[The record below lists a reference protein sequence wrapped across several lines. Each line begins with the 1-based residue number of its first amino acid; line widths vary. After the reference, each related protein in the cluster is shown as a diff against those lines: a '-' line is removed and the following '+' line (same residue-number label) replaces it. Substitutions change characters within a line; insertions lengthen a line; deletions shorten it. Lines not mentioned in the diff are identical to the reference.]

1 MSRRILLALAAVVV
15 IAMVAIPFLSPRSNS
30 AVEATKVDPAFG
42 AYVSAFTSG
51 TISNES
57 YIRVTLANDY
67 SGPVTLDKPVD
78 ETYFSFEPAIEGKTY
93 WLDTRTLEF
102 RPDKRLPSD
111 KVYSAQFFLDK
122 LVTDVPKEL
131 RTMNF
136 SFRTMRQGFDVSIDG
151 MKTTDK
157 TTLRKQQMRGTLVTA
172 DAADPKIVEQLVTVT
187 QNGQAL
193 AIRWEHEGDNV
204 THRFTA
210 DNIVRGD
217 KEGKVTVAWD
227 GKPLGISLKKSED
240 IIIPSL
246 KDFKVTDVHVEQGQE
261 QCVIIE
267 FSDPIAEKQNLDG
280 LIMLKGESGLR
291 FTVEDND
298 LKVYPESQLTG
309 DYTLTVTPGVKN
321 ILGNPLPHGF
331 TQKLSFEEFKPA
343 VELVGNGIILP
354 NSGNGLLF
362 PFKAVSLKSI
372 DLKIVRIY
380 ENNIPQFLQVNALNG
395 KDELYHV
402 GKVVIKKKIDLAVKS
417 KADYGR
423 WMPYS
428 LDMSQLIQAEP
439 GAIYRV
445 SIGFRKEYAV
455 YNCPVDTTN
464 TEANTEETDYANND
478 FGDFGDGEEGS
489 YGYYGDYYYG
499 DYYED
504 SYYYDRRENE
514 NPCENSYY
522 YGRTVSRNI
531 LASDLGLVAK
541 RGNDGGM
548 IFAVNDLI
556 STSPVNN
563 ATLEVYDFQQQ
574 LLASTKTDEQGM
586 AKLNLAKKKPFLLI
600 AKNGNQRGY
609 LKLDDG
615 SSLSVS
621 AFDVSG
627 EMVQK
632 GLKGFIYGERGVWR
646 PGDTLFL
653 GFILEDKQKL
663 LPATHPVTFDLF
675 NSRGQQVSHVVR
687 SQSVNGF
694 YNFTTT
700 TDPDAPTGVW
710 TARIKV
716 GGATFSK
723 DLKIETVMPNR
734 LKINMSF
741 GSSGNGQLITGSN
754 DEMVNLDARWLVGA
768 TAKNLKAQVDLSLY
782 QTETKFKGYDN
793 YTFDDPATN
802 FYTENKTIF
811 DGRLDENGKASF
823 SPQLSGEGA
832 PGMLKASFNTRV
844 FEEGGAFSSDRFSV
858 NYSPYE
864 SYVGILVP
872 KGDGW
877 GGMLETGKDWGI
889 RVVTVDKNGK
899 AISRSKLSVSVY
911 KVDWRWWWS
920 SDYDNLARYVSSDYY
935 SPYMTK
941 EISTKN
947 GLGQFYL
954 NIKNEDYGRY
964 LIRVTDPESGH
975 STGMVSWFDW
985 PYWDG
990 AGVKNND
997 IASLL
1002 QVKSDKTTYNVGETM
1017 TLSIPSPG
1025 QGRALITL
1033 ENGSKILDA
1042 FWAQTDKKG
1051 TITQTILV
1059 NSEMA
1064 PNIYVNVTLIQP
1076 HGQVKNDAPIRMYG
1090 LIPISVND
1098 PKTHITPV
1106 ISTSVPVWRPE
1117 EAAAVTV
1124 SEKDGKAM
1132 TYTLAIV
1139 DEGLLDLTRFKT
1151 PDPWNNFY
1159 AREALGVKTWDMYD
1173 MVMGAYGAEL
1183 VRVLGIGGDGSETD
1197 RSGKKANR
1205 FKPMVKYLGPFELK
1219 PGERK
1224 VHTFMMPQYV
1234 GSVRVMVVAGQD
1246 NAYGNAEKTMP
1257 VRKPLM
1263 ILGTLPRVVGPGET
1277 VDLPVDVFAME
1288 NKVKNVSVSIA
1299 PNSLFTVVDGSK
1311 KTTSFKEIGDNIVT
1325 FRLKVADAIG
1335 IGKVKITASGGGE
1348 TAVYE
1353 IELDV
1358 RNPNPP
1364 MTQATEAVVEPGQTW
1379 ESDYT
1384 PVGIS
1389 GTNKGTLEISSI
1401 PPLNFGERLDY
1412 LLAYPHE
1419 CIEQTTSSVFPQLYL
1434 TDLMTLD
1441 ENKKAIISENIKA
1454 GIDRLRKF
1462 QTSSGGLSYW
1472 PGESN
1477 PSEWGSNYA
1486 GHFLLEAETKGYS
1499 LPSGLI
1505 DGWKRFQKEQA
1516 INWSPRYDRYY
1527 YQNDDLIQAYRLYTL
1542 ALAKAPELGAM
1553 NRLREVKSLSLA
1565 AKWRLAAAY
1574 QIAGQSEIAK
1584 QIVNGLSTTVP
1595 DYTELS
1601 WTYGSSDRDKAMIL
1615 ETMSLMGGTMRVK
1628 AAVLAKSIS
1637 ESLNRNNYWMS
1648 TQSTAYCLI
1657 GLSKF
1662 STDEKSGNGVNCD
1675 YTINRKSGKVSD
1687 KAPVSQVDMGIKDA
1701 KAGKV
1706 SVKNT
1711 GKNTLFVRVVMSG
1724 TPAAGNETD
1733 ASNDLGMTVS
1743 FSSMSGNA
1751 IDVSKIEQG
1760 TDFIAKVTLY
1770 NPGVRRGDYKEMALT
1785 QIFPSGWEIR
1795 NTRID
1800 EGPNQL
1806 RNSYSDYQDFR
1817 DDRVYTYFWIGPRK
1831 SVTYYVQLNAAYT
1844 GHFYLPAFYAEA
1856 MYDNTINA
1864 RKAGQ
1869 WVDVV
1874 PENFDVQ

>member
-1 MSRRILLALAAVVV
+1 MSRKILLALASVVV
-15 IAMVAIPFLSPRSNS
+15 LAMVAIPFLSHRSNS
-30 AVEATKVDPAFG
+30 AIEVTKVDPAFG
-42 AYVSAFTSG
+42 EYVSAFTSG

-78 ETYFSFEPAIEGKTY
+78 ETYFSFSPSIEGKTY

-111 KVYSAQFFLDK
+111 QSYTCEFYLDK
-122 LVTDVPKEL
+122 LVSDVPKDL
-131 RTMNF
+131 HTMKF

-157 TTLRKQQMRGTLVTA
+157 VSLRKQQLRGTLVTA
-172 DAADPKIVEQLVTVT
+172 DAADTKIVEQLVKVS
-187 QNGQAL
+187 QNGQNL

-204 THRFTA
+204 THRFTV
-210 DNIVRGD
+210 DNIVRAE

-227 GKPLGISLKKSED
+227 GKPLGIELKKSED
-240 IIIPSL
+240 VIIPSL
-246 KDFKVTDVHVEQGQE
+246 KDFKVTDVSVEQGQE
-261 QCVIIE
+261 QCVVVE

-280 LIMLKGESGLR
+280 LITLKGAGGLR

-298 LKVYPESQLTG
+298 VKVYPESQLSG
-309 DYTLTVTPGVKN
+309 DYTINVTQGVKN
-321 ILGNPLPHGF
+321 ILGSPLPHAF
-331 TQKLSFEEFKPA
+331 TQKLSFEEFKPE
-343 VELVGNGIILP
+343 VQLIGNGIILP

-372 DLKIVRIY
+372 DVKIVRIY
-380 ENNIPQFLQVNALNG
+380 ENNIPQFLQVNALDG
-395 KDELYHV
+395 RSELYRV
-402 GKVVIKKKIDLAVKS
+402 GKVVVKKKIDLNVKNKS
-417 KADYGR
+417 DYSR

-428 LDMSQLIQAEP
+428 LDMSELIKAEP

-455 YNCPVDTTN
+455 YNCPKDTTN
-464 TEANTEETDYANND
+464 TDSGDSENNENY
-478 FGDFGDGEEGS
+478 GDFASEDEEGS
-489 YGYYGDYYYG
+489 YGYYGDYYYS

-504 SYYYDRRENE
+504 SYYYDRSDDE

-541 RGNDGGM
+541 KGNDGGM
-548 IFAVNDLI
+548 LFSVNDLI
-556 STSPVNN
+556 STNPVGN
-563 ATLEVYDFQQQ
+563 AVLEVYDFQQQ
-574 LLASTKTDEQGM
+574 LLASVKTDAQGM
-586 AKLNLAKKKPFLLI
+586 ASLNLAKKKPFLLI

-615 SSLSVS
+615 SSLSLS

-653 GFILEDKQKL
+653 GFILEDKQHL
-663 LPATHPVTFDLF
+663 LPATHPVTFDLY
-675 NSRGQQVSHVVR
+675 NSRGQQVNHVIR

-694 YNFTTT
+694 YNFTMP

-710 TARIKV
+710 TARVKV

-741 GSSGNGQLITGSN
+741 GSSGNDQMISDAR
-754 DEMVNLDARWLVGA
+754 DESVNLEARWLHGA
-768 TAKNLKAQVDLSLY
+768 IAKNLKAQVDVSLY
-782 QTETKFKGYDN
+782 ETKTSFKGYDN
-793 YTFDDPATN
+793 YSFDDPATSFN
-802 FYTENKTIF
+802 TENKTIF
-811 DGRLDENGKASF
+811 DARLDENGKANF
-823 SPQLSGEGA
+823 SPQLSGQGA

-858 NYSPYE
+858 TYSPYD

-872 KGDGW
+872 RGDGW

-889 RVVTVDKNGK
+889 RVATVDKNGK
-899 AISRSKLSVSVY
+899 PISRSKLSVSVY

-935 SPYMTK
+935 SPYMTR

-947 GLGQFYL
+947 GLGQFNV

-975 STGMVSWFDW
+975 STGMLAWFDW

-990 AGVKNND
+990 AGTKNND
-997 IASLL
+997 IANLL
-1002 QVKSDKTTYNVGETM
+1002 QFSSDKTKYNVGETM
-1017 TLSIPSPG
+1017 NLSIPSPG

-1033 ENGSKILDA
+1033 ENGSKVLSA

-1051 TITQTILV
+1051 TITQAVPIT
-1059 NSEMA
+1059 SDMA

-1090 LIPISVND
+1090 IIPITVDD
-1098 PKTHITPV
+1098 PKTHLSPQIT
-1106 ISTSVPVWRPE
+1106 TSAAVWRPE
-1117 EAAAVTV
+1117 EQASVTV
-1124 SEKDGKAM
+1124 SEQNGKEM

-1173 MVMGAYGAEL
+1173 LVMGAYGAEL
-1183 VRVLGIGGDGSETD
+1183 GRVLGIGGDGEETN

-1205 FKPMVKYLGPFELK
+1205 FKPMVKYMGPFVLK

-1246 NAYGNAEKTMP
+1246 NAYGNAEKAVP

-1263 ILGTLPRVVGPGET
+1263 LLGTLPRVVGPGEI

-1288 NKVKNVSVSIA
+1288 KKVKDVSVSVTT
-1299 PNSLFTVVDGSK
+1299 NNLFTVQDGTT
-1311 KTTSFKEIGDNIVT
+1311 KTTSFKEVGDNIVT

-1348 TAVYE
+1348 KAVYE

-1364 MTQATEAVVEPGQTW
+1364 ITEANETVIEPGQSW
-1379 ESDYT
+1379 SSDYT
-1384 PVGIS
+1384 PIGIA
-1389 GTNKGTLEISSI
+1389 GTNKGILEISSI
-1401 PPLNFGERLDY
+1401 PPLNLGQRLDY
-1412 LLAYPHE
+1412 LLAYPHG
-1419 CIEQTTSSVFPQLYL
+1419 CVEQTTSSVFPQLFVG
-1434 TDLMTLD
+1434 DLMKLD
-1441 ENKKAIISENIKA
+1441 DKKKAIIDANVKA

-1486 GHFLLEAETKGYS
+1486 GHFLLEAEAKGYT
-1499 LPSGLI
+1499 LPAGLI
-1505 DGWKRFQKEQA
+1505 DGWKRFQKDQA
-1516 INWSPRYDRYY
+1516 INWTPRADRYY
-1527 YQNDDLIQAYRLYTL
+1527 YQNDDLVQAYRLYTL
-1542 ALAKAPELGAM
+1542 ALAKSPELGAM
-1553 NRLREVKSLSLA
+1553 NRLREVKSLTVG

-1574 QIAGQSEIAK
+1574 QIAGQPEIAK
-1584 QIVNGLSTTVP
+1584 QLVNGLSTTVP

-1601 WTYGSSDRDKAMIL
+1601 WTYGSSNRDEAMIL
-1615 ETMSLMGGTMRVK
+1615 ETMSLIGGSMRVK
-1628 AAVLAKSIS
+1628 GAILAKSIS
-1637 ESLNRNNYWMS
+1637 ESLNKGSYWMS
-1648 TQSTAYCLI
+1648 TQTTAYCLI
-1657 GLSKF
+1657 ALCKF
-1662 STDEKSGNGVNCD
+1662 SSGEKSGTGVNCD
-1675 YTINRKSGKVSD
+1675 YSINRKNGKISGKE
-1687 KAPVSQVDMGIKDA
+1687 PLTQVDMEINNTKT
-1701 KAGKV
+1701 GKV
-1706 SVKNT
+1706 TVKNT
-1711 GKNTLFVRVVMSG
+1711 GSNTLFVRVVLSG

-1733 ASNDLGMTVS
+1733 ASNDLGMTVEYS
-1743 FSSMSGNA
+1743 TIGGSP

-1795 NTRID
+1795 NTRMD
-1800 EGPNQL
+1800 EGPSDMK
-1806 RNSYSDYQDFR
+1806 NSGYDYQDIR
-1817 DDRVYTYFWIGPRK
+1817 DDRVYTYFWIGPRR
-1831 SVTYYVQLNAAYT
+1831 SATYYIQLNAAYT
-1844 GHFYLPAFYAEA
+1844 GHFYLPAFNAEA

-1874 PENFDVQ
+1874 RENSGIE